1 MSGRESSLSNSF
13 LIDIRNIYILARE
26 SIMFKFRSQI
36 YVEVLEEFES
46 YFSGL
51 VGDVERNN
59 EKYAAAMRQLEQLLQ
74 LEHETELI
82 RRKVA
87 AFTLDY
93 DDDLVIIITNFVS
106 ICQFVLSLFV
116 CFSSRIKYREMG
128 G

>member
-1 MSGRESSLSNSF
+1 M
-13 LIDIRNIYILARE
+13 
-26 SIMFKFRSQI
+26 
-36 YVEVLEEFES
+36 LEEFES

-106 ICQFVLSLFV
+106 ICQFVFELLVFFLREQSIGRLVAKLEGYGWLS
-116 CFSSRIKYREMG
+116 
-128 G
+128 

>member
-1 MSGRESSLSNSF
+1 M
-13 LIDIRNIYILARE
+13 
-26 SIMFKFRSQI
+26 

-93 DDDLVIIITNFVS
+93 DDDLVIIITNFAS
-106 ICQFVLSLFV
+106 IWITTFCLFFF
-116 CFSSRIKYREMG
+116 CRI
-128 G
+128 

>member
-1 MSGRESSLSNSF
+1 M
-13 LIDIRNIYILARE
+13 
-26 SIMFKFRSQI
+26 

-93 DDDLVIIITNFVS
+93 DDDLVIIITNIVS
-106 ICQFVLSLFV
+106 ICQFGLELFV
-116 CFSSRIKYREMG
+116 CFSLRTKLEGDGWLSWRKMG